1 MEFNNTMKETIKKK
15 TVRIE
20 KIDSIL
26 KELYSE
32 GTALRYDSVF
42 QLLVATILSAQCT
55 DKMVNEVTRTL
66 FAKFPDPR
74 SIAKAEL
81 SVLENEIYSTGYF
94 RQKAKALKGCS
105 TAIMEQFGGEVP
117 LIMKDMVT
125 LPGVG
130 RKTANLVLGI
140 SEGIPGVVVDTHV
153 LRLSKRMGFTES
165 KNPDRVEKDL
175 SQLLPPERWTP
186 FSGLLIGHGRAV
198 CTARK
203 AMCEVCE
210 VNKLCPRVGVN

>member
-1 MEFNNTMKETIKKK
+1 MEVMAKETKRVKSA
-15 TVRIE
+15 RAG
-20 KIDSIL
+20 KIDQIL
-26 KELYSE
+26 RKIYTE
-32 GTALRYDSVF
+32 GTALKYDSVF

-74 SIAKAEL
+74 SIAEAEL

-105 TAIMEQFGGEVP
+105 TAIMERFGGEVP
-117 LIMKDMVT
+117 INMEDMVT

-175 SQLLPPERWTP
+175 SQLLQPERWTP

>member
-1 MEFNNTMKETIKKK
+1 MKKETAKKK
-15 TVRIE
+15 TARIQ

-26 KELYSE
+26 KELYPE
-32 GTALRYDSVF
+32 GTALKYDSVF

-74 SIAKAEL
+74 SIVKAEL
-81 SVLENEIYSTGYF
+81 SVLESEIYSTGYF
-94 RQKAKALKGCS
+94 RQKAKALKGCAE
-105 TAIMEQFGGEVP
+105 TIEERFNGKVP
-117 LIMKDMVT
+117 QTLEELVT

-175 SQLLPPERWTP
+175 SLLLPSERWTP

-203 AMCEVCE
+203 AKCEICE
-210 VNKLCPRVGVN
+210 VNKLCPKTGID

>member
-1 MEFNNTMKETIKKK
+1 MKETIKKK
-15 TVRIE
+15 TARIQNV
-20 KIDSIL
+20 DSIL
-26 KELYSE
+26 RKLYSE
-32 GTALRYDSVF
+32 GTALKYDSVF

-105 TAIMEQFGGEVP
+105 AAIMERFGGEVP
-117 LIMKDMVT
+117 ITMEDMVT

-140 SEGIPGVVVDTHV
+140 SKGIPGVVVDTHV
-153 LRLSKRMGFTES
+153 LRLSKRMGLTES

-175 SQLLPPERWTP
+175 SELLPPERWTP

-203 AMCEVCE
+203 ARCEVCE
-210 VNKLCPRVGVN
+210 VGELCLKIGID

>member
-1 MEFNNTMKETIKKK
+1 
-15 TVRIE
+15 
-20 KIDSIL
+20 
-26 KELYSE
+26 
-32 GTALRYDSVF
+32 
-42 QLLVATILSAQCT
+42 
-55 DKMVNEVTRTL
+55 
-66 FAKFPDPR
+66 
-74 SIAKAEL
+74 
-81 SVLENEIYSTGYF
+81 EIYSTGYF

-117 LIMKDMVT
+117 ITMEEMVI

-203 AMCEVCE
+203 ARCKVCE
-210 VNKLCPRVGVN
+210 VEDLCPRIGVE

>member
-1 MEFNNTMKETIKKK
+1 MKETIKKK

-74 SIAKAEL
+74 SIAEAEL

-105 TAIMEQFGGEVP
+105 TAIMERFGGEVP
-117 LIMKDMVT
+117 ITMEEMVI

-203 AMCEVCE
+203 ARCEICEVE
-210 VNKLCPRVGVN
+210 DLCPRIGVE

>member
-1 MEFNNTMKETIKKK
+1 MKETIKKK
-15 TVRIE
+15 TARIQNV
-20 KIDSIL
+20 DSIL
-26 KELYSE
+26 RKLYSE
-32 GTALRYDSVF
+32 GTALKYDSVF

-105 TAIMEQFGGEVP
+105 TAIMERFGGEVP
-117 LIMKDMVT
+117 ITMEDMVT

-140 SEGIPGVVVDTHV
+140 SEGTPGVVVDTHV

-175 SQLLPPERWTP
+175 SQLLSPERWTP

-203 AMCEVCE
+203 VMCEVCE
-210 VNKLCPRVGVN
+210 VEDLCPKIGID